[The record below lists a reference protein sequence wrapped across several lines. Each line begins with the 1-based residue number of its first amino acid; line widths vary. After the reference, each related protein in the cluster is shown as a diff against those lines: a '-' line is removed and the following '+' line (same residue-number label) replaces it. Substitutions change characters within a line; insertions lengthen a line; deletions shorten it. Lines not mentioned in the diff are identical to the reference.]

1 MDWIVA
7 WPAHVHQMRTPRIG
21 RDVRPARVTRRWFR
35 RRNRARAG
43 YTRMVGGHRVD
54 VDGDRPVKTAFWHD
68 HGKSSCKEMDGGRL
82 SLLTSRV
89 PTVHLFYVTT
99 MSSVELYNATMWYGG
114 KSPVSSVFIYC
125 N

>member
-1 MDWIVA
+1 
-7 WPAHVHQMRTPRIG
+7 
-21 RDVRPARVTRRWFR
+21 
-35 RRNRARAG
+35 
-43 YTRMVGGHRVD
+43 
-54 VDGDRPVKTAFWHD
+54 
-68 HGKSSCKEMDGGRL
+68 MDGGRL

-114 KSPVSSVFIYC
+114 KSPVPSVFIYC